1 MTEDVREL
9 LRRHNRMLHGCGVV
23 SRCLVRAAEADWT
36 VRIEPGYA
44 LGPHGD
50 EIVVDGGQVDLSAHG
65 SRRGDTVYV
74 AVAYPDE
81 TEGSHVCESCRI
93 AVLRQLPA
101 NHVEPDGAA
110 PYVVLA
116 AVNLRAP
123 RVLDEDIDND
133 YRRHVPGHP
142 R

>member
-23 SRCLVRAAEADWT
+23 SGCRVRAGEAEWT
-36 VRIEPGYA
+36 IQIEPGYA
-44 LGPHGD
+44 LGPQGD
-50 EIVVDGGQVDLSAHG
+50 EIVVDGGQVDLSAHR

-74 AVAYPDE
+74 AVAYPEE
-81 TEGSHVCESCRI
+81 TDGSRVCESCRV
-93 AVLRQLPA
+93 AVLKQLPA
-101 NHVEPDGAA
+101 NHVEPDGAG

-123 RVLDEDIDND
+123 KIRDEDIDND